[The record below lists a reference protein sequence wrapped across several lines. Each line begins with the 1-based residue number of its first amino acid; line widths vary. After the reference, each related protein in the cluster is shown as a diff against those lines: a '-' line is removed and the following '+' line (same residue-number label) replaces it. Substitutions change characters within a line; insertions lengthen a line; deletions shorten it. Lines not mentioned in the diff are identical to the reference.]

1 MKLITALKDAGKYC
15 VSEPV
20 YSLFRVS
27 SRGEYTLICVNRCSP
42 EEFAERVRSE
52 SILTQYPDGIEVRCN
67 GVTIQ
72 FD

>member
-1 MKLITALKDAGKYC
+1 MTLIAALKDAGKYC

-27 SRGEYTLICVNRCSP
+27 SRGEYTLICVQSGTP
-42 EEFAERVRSE
+42 EEFAERFRTEALRTV
-52 SILTQYPDGIEVRCN
+52 YPDGIEVRCN
-67 GVTIQ
+67 GITIQ